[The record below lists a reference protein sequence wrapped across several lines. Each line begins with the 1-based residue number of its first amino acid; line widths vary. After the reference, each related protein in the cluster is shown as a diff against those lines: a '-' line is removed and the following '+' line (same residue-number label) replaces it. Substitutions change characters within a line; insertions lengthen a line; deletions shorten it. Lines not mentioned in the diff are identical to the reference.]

1 MIINFCQ
8 LLQGY
13 VYFGGYVQSKYA
25 LRIAQIQLSDIL
37 SLLRVLILIQL
48 HHPALIKFEKFEEV
62 IHEGLIQSI
71 GIQSI
76 IKGVKF
82 RSCKRWVSKKD
93 PISLR
98 QKM

>member
-1 MIINFCQ
+1 M
-8 LLQGY
+8 
-13 VYFGGYVQSKYA
+13 SE
-25 LRIAQIQLSDIL
+25 LRISQNKISDIL
-37 SLLRVLILIQL
+37 VLPIVLILIQL
-48 HHPALIKFEKFEEV
+48 HHPALIKFEKFEDV